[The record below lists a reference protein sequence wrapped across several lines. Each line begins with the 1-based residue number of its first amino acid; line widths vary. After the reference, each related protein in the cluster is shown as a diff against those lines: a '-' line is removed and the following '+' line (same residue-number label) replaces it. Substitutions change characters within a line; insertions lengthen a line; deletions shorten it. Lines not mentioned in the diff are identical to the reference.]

1 VSASTPPRHPERS
14 EGARPQELELKAV
27 VPDPVALRLRFLAV
41 GAVPV
46 FAGTMT
52 DRRYD
57 RAAELTARD
66 EVLRLRTFARAG
78 GADAVLGWK
87 GPARTAPGGY
97 KQREEIELPLA
108 RGGGA
113 PEAFLAALGYE
124 VVHTINR
131 WVEVFELDGTVLR
144 LEGYPLMDDLLE
156 VEGEPAAIER
166 VIAASGI
173 AREEF
178 SSDSLAEFVR
188 RFESRT
194 GRTARLTAGERGM
207 RAPAWASA

>member
-1 VSASTPPRHPERS
+1 MPH
-14 EGARPQELELKAV
+14 ELELKAV
-27 VPDPVALRLRFLAV
+27 VPDPVALRLRLLAI

-46 FAGTMT
+46 FAGPMT
-52 DRRYD
+52 DHRYD
-57 RAAELTARD
+57 RAGELTLRD
-66 EVLRLRTFARAG
+66 EVLRLRTFESAG
-78 GADAVLGWK
+78 GGAAVLGWK
-87 GPARTAPGGY
+87 GPSRTTPDGY

-113 PEAFLAALGYE
+113 PDAFLAALGYE
-124 VVHTINR
+124 VVHTIHR

-156 VEGEPAAIER
+156 IEGAPEAMER
-166 VIAASGI
+166 VIAACGI
-173 AREEF
+173 PREEF
-178 SSDSLAEFVR
+178 TSAALSELVR

-207 RAPAWASA
+207 RAPAWAPS

>member
-1 VSASTPPRHPERS
+1 V
-14 EGARPQELELKAV
+14 PQELELKAV
-27 VPDPVALRLRFLAV
+27 VTDPVALRLRLLAV
-41 GAVPV
+41 GAVPL
-46 FAGTMT
+46 FAGPMT

-57 RAAELTARD
+57 RAAELAGRD
-66 EVLRLRTFARAG
+66 EVLRLRTFEGAAG
-78 GADAVLGWK
+78 GDGVLGWK
-87 GPARTAPGGY
+87 GPARTVPGGY

-113 PEAFLAALGYE
+113 PDAFLAALGYE
-124 VVHTINR
+124 VVHTIHR

-156 VEGEPAAIER
+156 VEGEPAAMER

-173 AREEF
+173 PREEF
-178 SSDSLAEFVR
+178 SPEPLAEFVR
-188 RFESRT
+188 RFEART
-194 GRTARLTAGERGM
+194 GRTARLAAGDRGM